1 MEDVLY
7 TVPEV
12 AAILKTNVDYVY
24 KLQKSGLVKFI
35 KIGRLKC
42 RRSTLLDFLAKY
54 LKQEKQDA
62 EIKAIKEEQRVM
74 CKGVL
79 ACLDGLEQLGCN
91 HSVPKAKEA
100 LENHI
105 NEVAHQ

>member
-1 MEDVLY
+1 MASYIITIASLLTAVITIFAL
-7 TVPEV
+7 
-12 AAILKTNVDYVY
+12 I
-24 KLQKSGLVKFI
+24 F
-35 KIGRLKC
+35 KIHNW
-42 RRSTLLDFLAKY
+42 Y

>member
-1 MEDVLY
+1 MIIMVSFIITIASLI
-7 TVPEV
+7 TAVITIF
-12 AAILKTNVDYVY
+12 A
-24 KLQKSGLVKFI
+24 LVF
-35 KIGRLKC
+35 KIHNW
-42 RRSTLLDFLAKY
+42 Y

-91 HSVPKAKEA
+91 HRVPKAKEA